1 MTEKCPRCGS
11 DLKVAPGIGPFCP
24 NGACGVADDIK
35 GGAGWQDQI
44 HQAIEDGRNRKWAEA
59 HPEIIAGLRDGS
71 LVAVPTLGSTLMHT
85 TIAHAHH
92 MSETQVAAIWRGC
105 LAVFHPDVM
114 ARAIT
119 EADSRVAAILAA
131 SKEPRDE

>member
-1 MTEKCPRCGS
+1 VTEKCPRCGS

-71 LVAVPTLGSTLMHT
+71 LVAVPREPTEAMVDAFSYVRAKEPEFGEHFDSVREFNR
-85 TIAHAHH
+85 AV
-92 MSETQVAAIWRGC
+92 SRDIWRAM
-105 LAVFHPDVM
+105 LTA
-114 ARAIT
+114 
-119 EADSRVAAILAA
+119 SAA
-131 SKEPRDE
+131 SHDR

>member
-35 GGAGWQDQI
+35 GGTGWQDQI

-71 LVAVPTLGSTLMHT
+71 LVAVPREPTPEMH
-85 TIAHAHH
+85 
-92 MSETQVAAIWRGC
+92 AAAMACADLRHLDSRTIWRAM
-105 LAVFHPDVM
+105 LTA
-114 ARAIT
+114 
-119 EADSRVAAILAA
+119 SAA
-131 SKEPRDE
+131 SHDR